1 MIALCSRVLSAEVT
15 VAGAAGGRQVVG
27 ALDGAGLLVLVGVH
41 RGDGAEQAATV
52 VRKVAEL
59 RVLAGEESVLTAGA
73 GVLVVSQFTLCGDTS
88 RGRRPSWAAAAPP
101 AQARVLVEA
110 VVDGLRARG
119 VEVATGRFG
128 ADMQVS
134 SVGDGPFTVL
144 VHA

>member
-15 VAGAAGGRQVVG
+15 VTGAADGRQVVG
-27 ALDGAGLLVLVGVH
+27 ALDGPGLLVLVGVH
-41 RGDGAEQAATV
+41 RGDGFEQVATV

-88 RGRRPSWAAAAPP
+88 RGRRPSWSAAAPP
-101 AQARVLVEA
+101 EQARGLVAA
-110 VVDGLRARG
+110 VVDGLRVRG

-144 VHA
+144 VQA